1 MESRA
6 PCLETPSRSVQ
17 TSHDRERNFQE
28 PRRLSEEE
36 RLEQEEEWV
45 KEALRAYSPAEVFHQ
60 RAPIGA
66 RSCFGEGVRV
76 IIHSVNAGSIVS
88 EQNGTEPAATT
99 GVVSEDQVKL
109 ALRRVKDPDLQLN
122 IIDLGLVYGITVDGT
137 TVKVDMTLTSP
148 ACLSGPELMT
158 NAETEVKSLP
168 GVEKVEVNL
177 VWMPFWT
184 PEKMEP
190 RVRAYLGF

>member
-1 MESRA
+1 VA
-6 PCLETPSRSVQ
+6 PALVLDSAARDYSTMPADAAMHDEPETAIPAPGVPDNTP
-17 TSHDRERNFQE
+17 TS
-28 PRRLSEEE
+28 
-36 RLEQEEEWV
+36 
-45 KEALRAYSPAEVFHQ
+45 
-60 RAPIGA
+60 
-66 RSCFGEGVRV
+66 
-76 IIHSVNAGSIVS
+76 
-88 EQNGTEPAATT
+88 

-122 IIDLGLVYGITVDGT
+122 IVDLGLVYGIAVDGT

-148 ACLSGPELMT
+148 ACPSGPELMT
-158 NAETEVKSLP
+158 NAEREVKDLP

>member
-1 MESRA
+1 MDIGGR
-6 PCLETPSRSVQ
+6 
-17 TSHDRERNFQE
+17 RN
-28 PRRLSEEE
+28 
-36 RLEQEEEWV
+36 
-45 KEALRAYSPAEVFHQ
+45 
-60 RAPIGA
+60 GA
-66 RSCFGEGVRV
+66 RSCFRV
-76 IIHSVNAGSIVS
+76 LGLVTTAVAADAS
-88 EQNGTEPAATT
+88 ATT

-122 IIDLGLVYGITVDGT
+122 IIDLGLVYAIAVDGS

-148 ACLSGPELMT
+148 ACPSGPELMT
-158 NAETEVKSLP
+158 NAENEVKALP

>member
-1 MESRA
+1 M
-6 PCLETPSRSVQ
+6 
-17 TSHDRERNFQE
+17 
-28 PRRLSEEE
+28 SEES
-36 RLEQEEEWV
+36 V
-45 KEALRAYSPAEVFHQ
+45 TTPPPAQ
-60 RAPIGA
+60 TA
-66 RSCFGEGVRV
+66 
-76 IIHSVNAGSIVS
+76 AGTAASAADV
-88 EQNGTEPAATT
+88 PASN

-122 IIDLGLVYGITVDGT
+122 IIDLGLVYGIAVDGS
-137 TVKVDMTLTSP
+137 TVKIDMTLTSP
-148 ACLSGPELMT
+148 ACPSGPELMT
-158 NAETEVKSLP
+158 NAENEVKALP

>member
-1 MESRA
+1 MSD
-6 PCLETPSRSVQ
+6 PVTTPNP
-17 TSHDRERNFQE
+17 TSTASSDADT
-28 PRRLSEEE
+28 P
-36 RLEQEEEWV
+36 
-45 KEALRAYSPAEVFHQ
+45 
-60 RAPIGA
+60 
-66 RSCFGEGVRV
+66 
-76 IIHSVNAGSIVS
+76 
-88 EQNGTEPAATT
+88 ATT

-122 IIDLGLVYGITVDGT
+122 IIDLGLVYGIAVDGS
-137 TVKVDMTLTSP
+137 TVKVDMTLTAP
-148 ACLSGPELMT
+148 ACPSGPELMT
-158 NAETEVKSLP
+158 NAENEVKALP

>member
-1 MESRA
+1 MSD
-6 PCLETPSRSVQ
+6 PVTTPNPAS
-17 TSHDRERNFQE
+17 T
-28 PRRLSEEE
+28 
-36 RLEQEEEWV
+36 
-45 KEALRAYSPAEVFHQ
+45 ASPAAAD
-60 RAPIGA
+60 AP
-66 RSCFGEGVRV
+66 
-76 IIHSVNAGSIVS
+76 
-88 EQNGTEPAATT
+88 ATT

-122 IIDLGLVYGITVDGT
+122 IIDLGLVYGIAVDGS

-148 ACLSGPELMT
+148 ACPSGPELMT
-158 NAETEVKSLP
+158 NAENEVKAIP

>member
-1 MESRA
+1 MSDKSMTTPASAATSVAGEADA
-6 PCLETPSRSVQ
+6 P
-17 TSHDRERNFQE
+17 
-28 PRRLSEEE
+28 
-36 RLEQEEEWV
+36 
-45 KEALRAYSPAEVFHQ
+45 
-60 RAPIGA
+60 
-66 RSCFGEGVRV
+66 
-76 IIHSVNAGSIVS
+76 
-88 EQNGTEPAATT
+88 ATT

-122 IIDLGLVYGITVDGT
+122 IIDLGLVYGIAVDGT

-148 ACLSGPELMT
+148 ACPSGPELMT
-158 NAETEVKSLP
+158 NAQNEVKSLP

>member
-1 MESRA
+1 MSDESTPTPTPTEAA
-6 PCLETPSRSVQ
+6 PA
-17 TSHDRERNFQE
+17 TS
-28 PRRLSEEE
+28 
-36 RLEQEEEWV
+36 
-45 KEALRAYSPAEVFHQ
+45 
-60 RAPIGA
+60 
-66 RSCFGEGVRV
+66 
-76 IIHSVNAGSIVS
+76 
-88 EQNGTEPAATT
+88 

-122 IIDLGLVYGITVDGT
+122 IMDLGLVYNIAVDGS

-148 ACLSGPELMT
+148 ACPSGPELMT
-158 NAETEVKSLP
+158 NAEKEVMTLP

>member
-1 MESRA
+1 MSDETTATPA
-6 PCLETPSRSVQ
+6 PAFTSVAA
-17 TSHDRERNFQE
+17 
-28 PRRLSEEE
+28 
-36 RLEQEEEWV
+36 
-45 KEALRAYSPAEVFHQ
+45 EADA
-60 RAPIGA
+60 
-66 RSCFGEGVRV
+66 
-76 IIHSVNAGSIVS
+76 
-88 EQNGTEPAATT
+88 AATS

-122 IIDLGLVYGITVDGT
+122 IIDLGLVYGIVVDGS
-137 TVKVDMTLTSP
+137 TVKIDMTLTSP
-148 ACLSGPELMT
+148 ACPSGPELMT
-158 NAETEVKSLP
+158 NAQNEVKSLP

>member
-1 MESRA
+1 MSDD
-6 PCLETPSRSVQ
+6 PVTTPTPTSTSVAAD
-17 TSHDRERNFQE
+17 TS
-28 PRRLSEEE
+28 
-36 RLEQEEEWV
+36 
-45 KEALRAYSPAEVFHQ
+45 
-60 RAPIGA
+60 
-66 RSCFGEGVRV
+66 
-76 IIHSVNAGSIVS
+76 
-88 EQNGTEPAATT
+88 ATN
-99 GVVSEDQVKL
+99 GVVSEDQVRL

-122 IIDLGLVYGITVDGT
+122 IIDLGLIYGIAVDGS

-148 ACLSGPELMT
+148 ACPSGPELMT
-158 NAETEVKSLP
+158 NAENEIKSLP

>member
-1 MESRA
+1 MIDENTTAATS
-6 PCLETPSRSVQ
+6 TDSPS
-17 TSHDRERNFQE
+17 
-28 PRRLSEEE
+28 
-36 RLEQEEEWV
+36 
-45 KEALRAYSPAEVFHQ
+45 
-60 RAPIGA
+60 
-66 RSCFGEGVRV
+66 
-76 IIHSVNAGSIVS
+76 
-88 EQNGTEPAATT
+88 TT

-122 IIDLGLVYGITVDGT
+122 IVDLGLVYGVAVDGS
-137 TVKVDMTLTSP
+137 TVKIDMTLTSP
-148 ACLSGPELMT
+148 ACPSGPELMT

-177 VWMPFWT
+177 VWAPFWT

>member
-1 MESRA
+1 MSDDPSA
-6 PCLETPSRSVQ
+6 TPTPTETS
-17 TSHDRERNFQE
+17 
-28 PRRLSEEE
+28 
-36 RLEQEEEWV
+36 
-45 KEALRAYSPAEVFHQ
+45 
-60 RAPIGA
+60 G
-66 RSCFGEGVRV
+66 
-76 IIHSVNAGSIVS
+76 
-88 EQNGTEPAATT
+88 TT

-122 IIDLGLVYGITVDGT
+122 IMDLGLVYTIAVDGT
-137 TVKVDMTLTSP
+137 TVKIDMTLTSP
-148 ACLSGPELMT
+148 ACPSGPELMT
-158 NAETEVKSLP
+158 NAEKEIMTLP